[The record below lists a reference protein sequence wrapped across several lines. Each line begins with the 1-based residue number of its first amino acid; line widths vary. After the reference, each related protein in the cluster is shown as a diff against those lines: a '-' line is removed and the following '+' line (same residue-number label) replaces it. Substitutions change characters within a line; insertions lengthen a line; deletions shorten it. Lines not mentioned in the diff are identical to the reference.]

1 MQRGLIVV
9 EETPAH
15 ADLLREAEEHARGAD
30 APLTVMTF
38 ATERDVGE
46 GVEKFEALGGVEGIT
61 YDDEEEFIDAAE
73 DALSEYVERVLGD
86 TEISYDVVV
95 EVIDGGYGTAT
106 LAAADD
112 HGADHVFITGR
123 RRSPT
128 GKAIFGDWIQR
139 VLLGFGGFVTV
150 QTREKEET

>member
-1 MQRGLIVV
+1 MDRGLIVV

-30 APLTVMTF
+30 ASLTILTF

-46 GVEKFEALGGVEGIT
+46 GVEKFEALGGVEGVT
-61 YDDEEEFIDAAE
+61 YDDEDAFIEAAE
-73 DALSEYVERVLGD
+73 DALADYVAQTLGD
-86 TEISYDVVV
+86 TDVSYDVVV

-106 LAAADD
+106 LAAADEYD
-112 HGADHVFITGR
+112 ADHLFVTGR

-128 GKAIFGDWIQR
+128 GKAIFGDWVQR
-139 VLLGFGGFVTV
+139 VLLGFDEFVTV
-150 QTREKEET
+150 QTREDAE

>member
-1 MQRGLIVV
+1 MDQGLIVV

-15 ADLLREAEEHARGAD
+15 EALLREAEEHARGAD
-30 APLTVMTF
+30 APLTVLTF

-46 GVEKFEALGGVEGIT
+46 GVEKFEALGDVEGIT
-61 YDDEEEFIDAAE
+61 YDDEDAFIDAAE
-73 DALSEYVERVLGD
+73 NALADYVAQILDD
-86 TEISYDVVV
+86 TDITYEVAV

-112 HGADHVFITGR
+112 HDADHIFVTGR

-128 GKAIFGDWIQR
+128 GKAIFGDWVQR
-139 VLLGFGGFVTV
+139 VLLGFDGFVTV
-150 QTREKEET
+150 QTREDES